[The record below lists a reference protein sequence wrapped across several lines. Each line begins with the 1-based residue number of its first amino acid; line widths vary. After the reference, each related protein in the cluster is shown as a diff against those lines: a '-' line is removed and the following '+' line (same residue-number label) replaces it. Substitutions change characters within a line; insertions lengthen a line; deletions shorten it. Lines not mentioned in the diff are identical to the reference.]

1 MLIVQLILIN
11 ITFIVSFSL
20 LLPSSPWLFS
30 ISSILLIALAAMRYK
45 HYHRKNHQILQTLL
59 HGLRNLQDGDFSIT
73 LAENETNK
81 SQNQSEVLALFN
93 QVTDKLRQEK
103 QSLYQRELLL
113 DKVVNASDVVTVLV
127 NHRDT
132 IIFANRAAEHFFAQT
147 SMLGMSWQNLLK
159 EQMPELGQHA
169 DKDNAIIQLML
180 AEPKYGNDYSHFSED
195 NSSDSD
201 ADASIKVKT
210 EQSWHLSRHH
220 LKLHGS
226 RHQLTLLKP
235 ITQAMHQQEL
245 QTWKKVI
252 RVINHELNNSIAP
265 ISSMCHS
272 GNILAERLAEPQL
285 TRVFATIS
293 KRINKLAEFI
303 QSYSQLAR
311 LSRPQKQAFDLMK
324 TLVQL
329 QELYQFTL
337 RSQDEVLIFSGDE
350 SQIEQ
355 LLINLLKNAQ
365 QACSE
370 QRTMQPVEVSVE
382 SQQGQLR
389 ITVRDFGTGMP
400 VEVLQKAFLPY
411 YSTKTDGSGIGL
423 SICRE
428 ISDGHQGQ
436 ITLNNHPEG
445 GLQVEVRLP
454 HSIIPVVS

>member
-1 MLIVQLILIN
+1 M
-11 ITFIVSFSL
+11 L

-30 ISSILLIALAAMRYK
+30 ICSILLLALAVIRYQY
-45 HYHRKNHQILQTLL
+45 YHRQNQQILQTLL
-59 HGLRNLQDGDFSIT
+59 HGLRNLQDGDFSIS
-73 LAENETNK
+73 LATYNENN
-81 SQNQSEVLALFN
+81 SQTQQQVLTLFN

-132 IIFANRAAEHFFAQT
+132 IIFANRAAEYFFNQK
-147 SMLGMSWQNLLK
+147 SMLGMSWVTLLNDK
-159 EQMPELGQHA
+159 LPELIPHH
-169 DKDNAIIQLML
+169 DKDNAIIQLLL
-180 AEPKYGNDYSHFSED
+180 AGPSHVNDT
-195 NSSDSD
+195 D
-201 ADASIKVKT
+201 ANIKT

-235 ITQAMHQQEL
+235 LTQAMHQQEL

-272 GNILAERLAEPQL
+272 GNILAERLNEPQL
-285 TRVFATIS
+285 IRVFSTIS

-311 LSRPQKQAFDLMK
+311 LSRPQKQNFDLIK
-324 TLVQL
+324 TLKNL

-337 RSQDEVLIFSGDE
+337 SCQDTSLVFSGDE

-365 QACSE
+365 QACPDKNSAVHV
-370 QRTMQPVEVSVE
+370 T
-382 SQQGQLR
+382 SQQSTLA
-389 ITVRDFGTGMP
+389 ITVRDFGPGMP
-400 VEVLQKAFLPY
+400 VEVLTKAFLPY
-411 YSTKTDGSGIGL
+411 YSTKADGSGIGL

-436 ITLNNHPEG
+436 ITLNNHPQG
-445 GLQVEVRLP
+445 GLQVEVFLP
-454 HSIIPVVS
+454 LS

>member
-1 MLIVQLILIN
+1 
-11 ITFIVSFSL
+11 
-20 LLPSSPWLFS
+20 
-30 ISSILLIALAAMRYK
+30 
-45 HYHRKNHQILQTLL
+45 
-59 HGLRNLQDGDFSIT
+59 
-73 LAENETNK
+73 
-81 SQNQSEVLALFN
+81 
-93 QVTDKLRQEK
+93 
-103 QSLYQRELLL
+103 
-113 DKVVNASDVVTVLV
+113 
-127 NHRDT
+127 
-132 IIFANRAAEHFFAQT
+132 
-147 SMLGMSWQNLLK
+147 
-159 EQMPELGQHA
+159 
-169 DKDNAIIQLML
+169 ML
-180 AEPKYGNDYSHFSED
+180 AEPKYGNGYSNFD
-195 NSSDSD
+195 ADDVNSSD
-201 ADASIKVKT
+201 ADANMKAKT

-311 LSRPQKQAFDLMK
+311 LSRPNKQAFDLIK

-337 RSQDEVLIFSGDE
+337 SCQEQSLMFFGDE

-365 QACSE
+365 QACSK
-370 QRTMQPVEVSVE
+370 QKTVQPTEVSVE
-382 SQQGQLR
+382 SQQGQLC
-389 ITVRDFGTGMP
+389 ITVRDFGAGMP
-400 VEVLQKAFLPY
+400 IDILTQAFLPY

-436 ITLNNHPEG
+436 ITLNNHPQG

-454 HSIIPVVS
+454 LDV

>member
-1 MLIVQLILIN
+1 MLITQLILIN
-11 ITFIVSFSL
+11 IVFISAFFVL
-20 LLPSSPWLFS
+20 MPSSPWLFGL
-30 ISSILLIALAAMRYK
+30 SSTLLLALAIMRYRY
-45 HYHRKNHQILQTLL
+45 YHQQNNQIMQTLL
-59 HGLRNLQDGDFSIT
+59 HGLRNLQDGDFSIS
-73 LAENETNK
+73 LADNSNNK
-81 SQNQSEVLALFN
+81 SQGQAEVITLFN
-93 QVTDKLRQEK
+93 QVIDKLRHEK

-132 IIFANRAAEHFFAQT
+132 IIFANRAAENFFRQK
-147 SMLGMSWQNLLK
+147 SLLGMSWQTLLN
-159 EQMPELGQHA
+159 ERMPELSQHH

-180 AEPKYGNDYSHFSED
+180 ADTAKTERNTELNKEQDAEP
-195 NSSDSD
+195 
-201 ADASIKVKT
+201 KT

-235 ITQAMHQQEL
+235 ITQVMHRQEL

-272 GNILAERLAEPQL
+272 GNILAERFNEPQL
-285 TRVFATIS
+285 IRVFATIS

-303 QSYSQLAR
+303 KSYSQLAR
-311 LSRPQKQAFDLMK
+311 LSRPQKQPFDLIK
-324 TLVQL
+324 TLEQL
-329 QELYQFTL
+329 QELYQFKL
-337 RSQDEVLIFSGDE
+337 NCRHSSLLFAGDE

-365 QACSE
+365 QANAEQKLEQASE
-370 QRTMQPVEVSVE
+370 VTIE
-382 SQQGQLR
+382 SQNNQLK
-389 ITVRDFGTGMP
+389 ITIRDFGPGMP
-400 VEVLQKAFLPY
+400 IEVLTKAFLPY
-411 YSTKTDGSGIGL
+411 YSTKADGSGIGL

-436 ITLNNHPEG
+436 ITLNNHPQG
-445 GLQVEVRLP
+445 GLQVEVLLP
-454 HSIIPVVS
+454 IC

>member
-11 ITFIVSFSL
+11 IMFIVSFTL
-20 LLPSSPWLFS
+20 LLPNSPWLFA
-30 ISSILLIALAAMRYK
+30 ISSILLIILAVIRYQY
-45 HYHRKNHQILQTLL
+45 YHRQTHQILHTLL
-59 HGLRNLQDGDFSIT
+59 HGLRNLQDGDFSIS
-73 LAENETNK
+73 LADNQTNK
-81 SQNQSEVLALFN
+81 SQSQSEILALFN

-132 IIFANRAAEHFFAQT
+132 IIFANRAAECFFNQK
-147 SMLGMSWQNLLK
+147 SMLGMSWATLLDEK
-159 EQMPELGQHA
+159 LPELIPHH
-169 DKDNAIIQLML
+169 DKDNAIIQLLL
-180 AEPKYGNDYSHFSED
+180 A
-195 NSSDSD
+195 NSSQRGNY
-201 ADASIKVKT
+201 ASSESHVDDTEVEESLKT

-272 GNILAERLAEPQL
+272 GNILAERLDEPQL
-285 TRVFATIS
+285 IRVFSTIS

-311 LSRPQKQAFDLMK
+311 LSQPKKQMFDLIK
-324 TLVQL
+324 TVQQL
-329 QELYQFTL
+329 QELYHFKFTFQQTSL
-337 RSQDEVLIFSGDE
+337 MWSGDE

-355 LLINLLKNAQ
+355 LLINLLKNAL
-365 QACSE
+365 QACPEHSIPE
-370 QRTMQPVEVSVE
+370 EACTVSVI
-382 SQQGQLR
+382 SQQGSLI

-400 VEVLQKAFLPY
+400 TDVLQKAFLPY
-411 YSTKTDGSGIGL
+411 YSTKTEGSGIGL

-445 GLQVEVRLP
+445 GLQVDVRLP
-454 HSIIPVVS
+454 LN

>member
-1 MLIVQLILIN
+1 MLIVQLIFIN
-11 ITFIVSFSL
+11 IAFIISFLL
-20 LLPSSPWLFS
+20 LLPSSPWLFA
-30 ISSILLIALAAMRYK
+30 ISSILLIFLAVMRYQY
-45 HYHRKNHQILQTLL
+45 YHRQTHQILQTLL
-59 HGLRNLQDGDFSIT
+59 HGLRNLQDGDFSIS
-73 LAENETNK
+73 LADNGANK
-81 SQNQSEVLALFN
+81 SQSQSEVLALFN
-93 QVTDKLRQEK
+93 QVTDKLRLEK

-132 IIFANRAAEHFFAQT
+132 IIFANRAAEYFFNQK
-147 SMLGMSWQNLLK
+147 SMLGMSWATLLDEK
-159 EQMPELGQHA
+159 LPELIPHN
-169 DKDNAIIQLML
+169 DKDNAIIQLLL
-180 AEPKYGNDYSHFSED
+180 AGVNYGSNDAEVK
-195 NSSDSD
+195 DS
-201 ADASIKVKT
+201 AKT
-210 EQSWHLSRHH
+210 EQSWHLSRHQ

-272 GNILAERLAEPQL
+272 GNILAERLNEPQL
-285 TRVFATIS
+285 IRVFATIS

-311 LSRPQKQAFDLMK
+311 LSQPKKQPFDLIK
-324 TLVQL
+324 TLKQL
-329 QELYQFTL
+329 QELYHFTL
-337 RSQDEVLIFSGDE
+337 SCQQTSLIFPGDE

-365 QACSE
+365 QACQE
-370 QRTMQPVEVSVE
+370 KPCAVNVI
-382 SQQGQLR
+382 SQQGILTL
-389 ITVRDFGTGMP
+389 TVRDYGTGMP
-400 VEVLQKAFLPY
+400 VEVLPKAFLPY
-411 YSTKTDGSGIGL
+411 YSTKADGSGIGL

-445 GLQVEVRLP
+445 GLQVEVHLP
-454 HSIIPVVS
+454 HIVT

>member
-11 ITFIVSFSL
+11 IAFIVSFYL

-30 ISSILLIALAAMRYK
+30 ISSMLLIALAVMRYQY
-45 HYHRKNHQILQTLL
+45 YHRQTHQILQTLL

-73 LAENETNK
+73 LANNK
-81 SQNQSEVLALFN
+81 SNKSHSQAKVLALFN

-132 IIFANRAAEHFFAQT
+132 IIFANRAAEHFFAQ
-147 SMLGMSWQNLLK
+147 SSILGMSWQKLLT
-159 EQMPELGQHA
+159 EQMPQLSQHD

-180 AEPKYGNDYSHFSED
+180 AEPKYGSGYSTFGAADTH
-195 NSSDSD
+195 NSDD
-201 ADASIKVKT
+201 EGNAKMKT

-311 LSRPQKQAFDLMK
+311 LSRPQKQTFDLMK

-337 RSQDEVLIFSGDE
+337 RSQDETLMFSGDE

-365 QACSE
+365 QACSN
-370 QRTMQPVEVSVE
+370 QTTAQPTELSIA

-400 VEVLQKAFLPY
+400 VDILPKAFLPY
-411 YSTKTDGSGIGL
+411 YSTKADGSGIGL

-428 ISDGHQGQ
+428 ISDGHHGQ
-436 ITLNNHPEG
+436 ITLNNHPQG
-445 GLQVEVRLP
+445 GLQVEVIFPINNDL
-454 HSIIPVVS
+454 

>member
-11 ITFIVSFSL
+11 IAFIISYSL

-30 ISSILLIALAAMRYK
+30 IISILLIALAVMRYQY
-45 HYHRKNHQILQTLL
+45 YHRQSHQILQTLL

-73 LAENETNK
+73 LANNK
-81 SQNQSEVLALFN
+81 SNKSHSQAEVLALFN

-132 IIFANRAAEHFFAQT
+132 IIFANRAAEYFFAQT
-147 SMLGMSWQNLLK
+147 SMLGMSWQKLLT
-159 EQMPELGQHA
+159 EHMPELGQHE
-169 DKDNAIIQLML
+169 DKGNAIIQLML
-180 AEPKYGNDYSHFSED
+180 AEPQYGSGYSSFGAD
-195 NSSDSD
+195 DTQYSD
-201 ADASIKVKT
+201 ADANTKVKS

-285 TRVFATIS
+285 TRVFTTIS

-311 LSRPQKQAFDLMK
+311 LSRPQKQTFDLMK

-329 QELYQFTL
+329 QNLYHFTL
-337 RSQDEVLIFSGDE
+337 CSDDKSLMFSGDE

-365 QACSE
+365 QACST
-370 QRTMQPVEVSVE
+370 QKTVQPTEVSIKK
-382 SQQGQLR
+382 QQGQLC

-400 VEVLQKAFLPY
+400 VDILPKAFLPY
-411 YSTKTDGSGIGL
+411 YSTKADGSGIGL

-428 ISDGHQGQ
+428 IIDGHHGQ
-436 ITLNNHPEG
+436 ITLNNHPQG
-445 GLQVEVRLP
+445 GLQVLVWLP
-454 HSIIPVVS
+454 LDI

>member
-1 MLIVQLILIN
+1 MIVVQLILIN
-11 ITFIVSFSL
+11 IAFLTAYFL
-20 LLPSSPWLFS
+20 MMPSSPWLFAVTS
-30 ISSILLIALAAMRYK
+30 TLLLALAIIRYRY
-45 HYHRKNHQILQTLL
+45 YHQQNNKIMQTLL
-59 HGLRNLQDGDFSIT
+59 YGLRNLQDGDFSIT
-73 LAENETNK
+73 LANNCNNK
-81 SQNQSEVLALFN
+81 SQSQAEVITLFN
-93 QVTDKLRQEK
+93 QVIDKLRQEK
-103 QSLYQRELLL
+103 QSLYQRELVL

-132 IIFANRAAEHFFAQT
+132 IIFSNRAAEHFFRRK
-147 SMLGMSWQNLLK
+147 SLLGLSWDALLN
-159 EQMPELGQHA
+159 ESIPELSQHD

-180 AEPKYGNDYSHFSED
+180 DDENM
-195 NSSDSD
+195 
-201 ADASIKVKT
+201 VTKT

-235 ITQAMHQQEL
+235 ITQVMHQQEL

-303 QSYSQLAR
+303 KSYSQLAR
-311 LSRPQKQAFDLMK
+311 LSRPKKEAFDLMK
-324 TLVQL
+324 TLEQL
-329 QELYQFTL
+329 QELYQFQLTCQ
-337 RSQDEVLIFSGDE
+337 RPAIIFTGDE

-355 LLINLLKNAQ
+355 LMINLLKNAQ
-365 QACSE
+365 QANSVQKSE
-370 QRTMQPVEVSVE
+370 QATEVTVE
-382 SQQGQLR
+382 SKQEKIH
-389 ITVRDFGTGMP
+389 ITVRDYGPGMP

-436 ITLNNHPEG
+436 ITLNNHPKG
-445 GLQVEVRLP
+445 GLQVGLTLP
-454 HSIIPVVS
+454 LS

>member
-1 MLIVQLILIN
+1 MLIIQLILLN
-11 ITFIVSFSL
+11 IAFIAAFVV
-20 LLPSSPWLFS
+20 LLPSYPWLFATS
-30 ISSILLIALAAMRYK
+30 TSLLIILAILRYRF
-45 HYHRKNHQILQTLL
+45 YHQQNYQVMQTLL
-59 HGLRNLQDGDFSIT
+59 HGLRNLQDGDFSIS
-73 LAENETNK
+73 LAKHKGSSSK
-81 SQNQSEVLALFN
+81 SQAEVLSLFN
-93 QVTDKLRQEK
+93 QVIDKLRQEK

-132 IIFANRAAEHFFAQT
+132 IIFANRAAEHFFNQT
-147 SMLGMSWQNLLK
+147 SMLGMSWNDLLK
-159 EQMPELGQHA
+159 EKLPEFTQHD
-169 DKDNAIIQLML
+169 DKENAIIQLML
-180 AEPKYGNDYSHFSED
+180 PDSSYGNYS
-195 NSSDSD
+195 
-201 ADASIKVKT
+201 ADEVNNPAMKT

-235 ITQAMHQQEL
+235 ITQAMYQQEL

-272 GNILAERLAEPQL
+272 GNVLAERIDEPQL
-285 TRVFATIS
+285 IRVFATIS

-311 LSRPQKQAFDLMK
+311 LSSPKKQSFDIIN
-324 TLVQL
+324 TLSQL
-329 QELYQFTL
+329 QELYLFSFNCQH
-337 RSQDEVLIFSGDE
+337 SQLMFCGDE

-365 QACSE
+365 QACP
-370 QRTMQPVEVSVE
+370 QKPCEVSIDNR
-382 SQQGQLR
+382 QGQLR
-389 ITVRDFGTGMP
+389 ITVRDFGTGIP
-400 VEVLQKAFLPY
+400 LEILPKAFLPY
-411 YSTKTDGSGIGL
+411 YSTKADGSGIGL

-436 ITLNNHPEG
+436 ISLNNHPEG
-445 GLQVEVRLP
+445 GLQVEVYFP
-454 HSIIPVVS
+454 TG

>member
-1 MLIVQLILIN
+1 
-11 ITFIVSFSL
+11 
-20 LLPSSPWLFS
+20 
-30 ISSILLIALAAMRYK
+30 MRYQY
-45 HYHRKNHQILQTLL
+45 YHRQTHQILQTLL
-59 HGLRNLQDGDFSIT
+59 HGLRNLQDGDFSIS
-73 LAENETNK
+73 LADNIANK
-81 SQNQSEVLALFN
+81 SESQLEVLALFN

-147 SMLGMSWQNLLK
+147 SMLGLSWQKLLK
-159 EQMPELGQHA
+159 EKMPELSQHD
-169 DKDNAIIQLML
+169 DKDNAIIQLMF
-180 AEPKYGNDYSHFSED
+180 AETKE
-195 NSSDSD
+195 
-201 ADASIKVKT
+201 

-235 ITQAMHQQEL
+235 ITQVMHQQEL

-272 GNILAERLAEPQL
+272 GNILAERLNEPQL
-285 TRVFATIS
+285 IRVFATIS

-311 LSRPQKQAFDLMK
+311 LSRPQKQPFDLMK

-337 RSQDEVLIFSGDE
+337 SCQKQSLIFSGDE

-355 LLINLLKNAQ
+355 LLINLIKNAQ
-365 QACSE
+365 QACPE
-370 QRTMQPVEVSVE
+370 QATEVSVE
-382 SQQGQLR
+382 SQQNQLR
-389 ITVRDFGTGMP
+389 ITVRDFGAGMP
-400 VEVLQKAFLPY
+400 VEILTKAFLPY
-411 YSTKTDGSGIGL
+411 YSTKADGSGIGL

-445 GLQVEVRLP
+445 GLQVEVYFPLDVELVDSALSDNRNDETE
-454 HSIIPVVS
+454 

>member
-11 ITFIVSFSL
+11 IAFIVSFTL
-20 LLPSSPWLFS
+20 LLPNLPWLFG
-30 ISSILLIALAAMRYK
+30 ISTILLIFLAVMRYQ
-45 HYHRKNHQILQTLL
+45 YHHRQTHQILQTLL
-59 HGLRNLQDGDFSIT
+59 HGLRNLQDGDFSIS
-73 LAENETNK
+73 LADNSTNK
-81 SQNQSEVLALFN
+81 NQSQSEVLALFN

-132 IIFANRAAEHFFAQT
+132 IIFANRAAEYFFNQK
-147 SMLGMSWQNLLK
+147 SMLGMSWATLLDENL
-159 EQMPELGQHA
+159 PELIQHQ
-169 DKDNAIIQLML
+169 DKDNAIIQLLL
-180 AEPKYGNDYSHFSED
+180 ADTSYGN
-195 NSSDSD
+195 SD
-201 ADASIKVKT
+201 ADVKDSPKT
-210 EQSWHLSRHH
+210 EQSWHLSRHQ
-220 LKLHGS
+220 LKLHGT

-272 GNILAERLAEPQL
+272 GNILAERLDEPQL
-285 TRVFATIS
+285 IRVFATIS

-311 LSRPQKQAFDLMK
+311 LSKPQKQPFDLIK
-324 TLVQL
+324 TLKQL

-337 RSQDEVLIFSGDE
+337 NCQQTSLMISGDE

-365 QACSE
+365 QACAD
-370 QRTMQPVEVSVE
+370 QATDVSVE
-382 SQQGQLR
+382 SQQGHLA
-389 ITVRDFGTGMP
+389 IIVRDFGPGMP
-400 VEVLQKAFLPY
+400 VEVLTKAFLPY

-428 ISDGHQGQ
+428 ISDGHQGK

-445 GLQVEVRLP
+445 GLQVEIHLP
-454 HSIIPVVS
+454 LT

>member
-1 MLIVQLILIN
+1 MLVVQLILIN
-11 ITFIVSFSL
+11 IAFIVSFTL

-30 ISSILLIALAAMRYK
+30 ISSILLIVLAAMRYQY
-45 HYHRKNHQILQTLL
+45 YHRQTHQILQMLR
-59 HGLRNLQDGDFSIT
+59 HGLRNLQDGDFSIS
-73 LAENETNK
+73 LADNIANK
-81 SQNQSEVLALFN
+81 SESQSEVLALFN

-147 SMLGMSWQNLLK
+147 SMLGLSWQKLLK
-159 EQMPELGQHA
+159 EKMPELGQHD
-169 DKDNAIIQLML
+169 DKDNAIIQLMF
-180 AEPKYGNDYSHFSED
+180 AETKE
-195 NSSDSD
+195 
-201 ADASIKVKT
+201 

-272 GNILAERLAEPQL
+272 GNILAERLNEPQL
-285 TRVFATIS
+285 IRVFATIS

-311 LSRPQKQAFDLMK
+311 LSRPQKQPFDLMK

-337 RSQDEVLIFSGDE
+337 SCQKQSLIFSGDE

-355 LLINLLKNAQ
+355 LLINLIKNAQ
-365 QACSE
+365 QACPE
-370 QRTMQPVEVSVE
+370 QATEVSVE
-382 SQQGQLR
+382 SQQNQLR
-389 ITVRDFGTGMP
+389 ITVRDFGAGMP
-400 VEVLQKAFLPY
+400 VEILTKAFLPY
-411 YSTKTDGSGIGL
+411 YSTKADGSGIGL

-445 GLQVEVRLP
+445 GLQVEVYFPLDVELVDSALSDNRNDK
-454 HSIIPVVS
+454 S

>member
-1 MLIVQLILIN
+1 MLIAQLMFIN
-11 ITFIVSFSL
+11 ITFLVSFFML
-20 LLPSSPWLFS
+20 MPSSPWLFG
-30 ISSILLIALAAMRYK
+30 ISSSLLTILALLRYRY
-45 HYHRKNHQILQTLL
+45 YHQQNNQIMQTLL
-59 HGLRNLQDGDFSIT
+59 HGLRNLQDGDFSIS
-73 LAENETNK
+73 LADNTANK
-81 SQNQSEVLALFN
+81 SQSQAEVVTLFN
-93 QVTDKLRQEK
+93 QVIDKLRQEK

-113 DKVVNASDVVTVLV
+113 DKVVNASDVVTVLI

-132 IIFANRAAEHFFAQT
+132 IIFANRAAEHFFMQK
-147 SMLGMSWQNLLK
+147 SLLGLSWEKLLT
-159 EQMPELGQHA
+159 ENMPELSQHH
-169 DKDNAIIQLML
+169 DKDNAIIQLNL
-180 AEPKYGNDYSHFSED
+180 GDSYSSNDAGIGD
-195 NSSDSD
+195 AGAGQNS
-201 ADASIKVKT
+201 ATKT

-285 TRVFATIS
+285 IRVFATIS

-303 QSYSQLAR
+303 KSYSQLAR
-311 LSRPQKQAFDLMK
+311 LSKPQKQNFYLIN
-324 TLVQL
+324 TLGQL
-329 QELYQFTL
+329 QELYQFKLNCQYTNL
-337 RSQDEVLIFSGDE
+337 MFCGDE

-365 QACSE
+365 QATEHANSE
-370 QRTMQPVEVSVE
+370 QEAEQTIEVSVE
-382 SQQGQLR
+382 SQQDQLR
-389 ITVRDFGTGMP
+389 IIVRDFGPGMP
-400 VEVLQKAFLPY
+400 VEVLTKAFLPY

-436 ITLNNHPEG
+436 ITLNNHPQG
-445 GLQVEVRLP
+445 GLQVELRLP
-454 HSIIPVVS
+454 NSL

>member
-11 ITFIVSFSL
+11 SVFIAAFL
-20 LLPSSPWLFS
+20 LLMPASPVLFVLTS
-30 ISSILLIALAAMRYK
+30 VLLLALAVIRYRY
-45 HYHRKNHQILQTLL
+45 YHRQNHQIMQTLL
-59 HGLRNLQDGDFSIT
+59 HGLRNLQDGDFSIS
-73 LAENETNK
+73 LASDKANSSH
-81 SQNQSEVLALFN
+81 SQAEVLSLFN
-93 QVTDKLRQEK
+93 QVIDKLRLEK

-132 IIFANRAAEHFFAQT
+132 IIFANRAAEHFFNQS
-147 SMLGMSWQNLLK
+147 SMLGMSWDALVAEKLPEFSQHQDK
-159 EQMPELGQHA
+159 E
-169 DKDNAIIQLML
+169 NAIIQLML
-180 AEPKYGNDYSHFSED
+180 PEYSYGNYS
-195 NSSDSD
+195 
-201 ADASIKVKT
+201 ADEVNNPAMKT
-210 EQSWHLSRHH
+210 EQSWHLSRHQ

-235 ITQAMHQQEL
+235 ITQVMHQQEL

-285 TRVFATIS
+285 TKVFATIS

-311 LSRPQKQAFDLMK
+311 LSTPKKQAFDIVK
-324 TLVQL
+324 TLQQL
-329 QELYQFTL
+329 QALYQFTL
-337 RSQDEVLIFSGDE
+337 HCQQIQLMLSGDE

-365 QACSE
+365 QACPNVTS
-370 QRTMQPVEVSVE
+370 EVSIDVK
-382 SQQGQLR
+382 QGNLL
-389 ITVRDFGTGMP
+389 IIVRDFGSGMP
-400 VEVLQKAFLPY
+400 LEILPKAFLPY

-428 ISDGHQGQ
+428 VVDGHQGR
-436 ITLNNHPEG
+436 ISLNNHPEG
-445 GLQVEVRLP
+445 GLQVEVALP
-454 HSIIPVVS
+454 CG

>member
-1 MLIVQLILIN
+1 MNLTTLNIKGLIK
-11 ITFIVSFSL
+11 SL
-20 LLPSSPWLFS
+20 LLRKFTTG
-30 ISSILLIALAAMRYK
+30 LL
-45 HYHRKNHQILQTLL
+45 ILQTLL
-59 HGLRNLQDGDFSIT
+59 HGLRNLQDGDFSIS
-73 LAENETNK
+73 LVDNSTNQ
-81 SQNQSEVLALFN
+81 SQSQSEVLALFN

-132 IIFANRAAEHFFAQT
+132 IIFANRAAEYFFNQK
-147 SMLGMSWQNLLK
+147 SMLGMSWATLLDEK
-159 EQMPELGQHA
+159 LPELIPHH
-169 DKDNAIIQLML
+169 DKDNAIIQLLL
-180 AEPKYGNDYSHFSED
+180 AGSRHENHVSND
-195 NSSDSD
+195 
-201 ADASIKVKT
+201 VKNNART

-235 ITQAMHQQEL
+235 ITQAMHKQEL

-272 GNILAERLAEPQL
+272 GNILAERLNEPQL
-285 TRVFATIS
+285 IRVFATIS

-311 LSRPQKQAFDLMK
+311 LSKPQKQPFDLIK
-324 TLVQL
+324 TLKQL
-329 QELYQFTL
+329 QELYHFNLSCPQTSL
-337 RSQDEVLIFSGDE
+337 MFSGDE

-365 QACSE
+365 HACSE
-370 QRTMQPVEVSVE
+370 QDNPEKVCVVSL
-382 SQQGQLR
+382 SNQQGRLI
-389 ITVRDFGTGMP
+389 ITIRDFGTGMP
-400 VEVLQKAFLPY
+400 TDVLQKAFLPY
-411 YSTKTDGSGIGL
+411 YSTKADGSGIGL

-436 ITLNNHPEG
+436 ITLNNHAEG
-445 GLQVEVRLP
+445 GLQVEVHLP
-454 HSIIPVVS
+454 LS